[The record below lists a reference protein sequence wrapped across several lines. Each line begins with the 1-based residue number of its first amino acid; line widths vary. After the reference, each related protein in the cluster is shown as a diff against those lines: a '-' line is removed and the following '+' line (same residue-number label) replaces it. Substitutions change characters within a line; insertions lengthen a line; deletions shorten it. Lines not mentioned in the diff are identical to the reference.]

1 MSSLRKKMGPESLE
15 GTVLLRLNVDLWVRS
30 AAQIIQ
36 EIMNEEAEANRTA
49 RNLTSPDVSDLSA
62 DIDHDFDL

>member
-15 GTVLLRLNVDLWVRS
+15 GTVLLRLNADLWVRS
-30 AAQIIQ
+30 APQIIQ

-49 RNLTSPDVSDLSA
+49 RSLTSPNVSDLSA
-62 DIDHDFDL
+62 DIDLDFD